1 MSTTNDSSTATTT
14 VSSFLENL
22 KKDFDS
28 GKISYFDVTSEL
40 KEFENYIKNNKDK
53 ELDRITKELAELLG
67 ISEDLAKEKIYFDF
81 NDESQLLK
89 YVAKYYKISEE
100 AAKTRL
106 TSTTTDKTKSPRHRD
121 KPFGFEK
128 YEIKNVELYVI
139 PWTKKTGTSS
149 YEFSITKR
157 ANWLKDITDDEL
169 KKYKTV
175 ELLKTNKI
183 SIEELIEHKFKN
195 ECVVKIHKDGAYH
208 PATIE
213 DIKEAANIESQ

>member
-1 MSTTNDSSTATTT
+1 MSTTNDSATATTDNL
-14 VSSFLENL
+14 SSYGN
-22 KKDFDS
+22 
-28 GKISYFDVTSEL
+28 ISYQEAKKRIKEL
-40 KEFENYIKNNKDK
+40 EDYIKKNKEK
-53 ELDRITKELAELLG
+53 ELERITKELVEVLE
-67 ISEDLAKEKIYFDF
+67 ISEDLVREKIYFDF

-89 YVAKYYKISEE
+89 YVAKYYKIAEDV
-100 AAKTRL
+100 AKTRL
-106 TSTTTDKTKSPRHRD
+106 TSTTDKTKSSKHRD

-128 YEIKNVELYVI
+128 YNELYVI
-139 PWTKKTGTSS
+139 PWTKKIGTSS

-175 ELLKTNKI
+175 ELLKNNEI

-195 ECVVKIHKDGAYH
+195 ECVVKIHKDGAYR

>member
-1 MSTTNDSSTATTT
+1 MSTTNDSATATTDNL
-14 VSSFLENL
+14 SSYGN
-22 KKDFDS
+22 
-28 GKISYFDVTSEL
+28 ISYQEAKKRIKEL
-40 KEFENYIKNNKDK
+40 EDYIKKNKEK
-53 ELDRITKELAELLG
+53 ELERITKELVEVLE
-67 ISEDLAKEKIYFDF
+67 ISEDLVREKIYFDF

-89 YVAKYYKISEE
+89 YVAKYYKITEE

-128 YEIKNVELYVI
+128 YNERKDIELYVI
-139 PWTKKTGTSS
+139 PWTKKIGTS

-157 ANWLKDITDDEL
+157 ANWLKDIKDKDDEL

-175 ELLKTNKI
+175 ELLKNNEI

-195 ECVVKIHKDGAYH
+195 ECVVKIHKDGAYR